1 MEGRHPEQGGPQ
13 GQELGSEQLQRWC
26 RQGGRPGVRDT
37 REPPGRRAGPGEEP
51 ARVARPQEE
60 WEGAGGPGH
69 LGHPSA
75 GPVHRLG
82 RFSVGSLR
90 TEPRIQT
97 WPPVRPPLL
106 AAPGAGAGAKWS
118 GHSPWL
124 LESGLQLL
132 EGCLPL
138 LHLLRLLLPLLL
150 LRLDL
155 LLEAKALLGCVLE
168 TGTRRWFPSHEGAN
182 PSSSLCSL
190 QSPWDPRVLPGRL
203 GSDLSAPGAFPAHD
217 PWHGRQSVGP

>member
-75 GPVHRLG
+75 GPFHRLG

-155 LLEAKALLGCVLE
+155 LLEAAGHVDGLDLQG
-168 TGTRRWFPSHEGAN
+168 RRGRWGSGREGHLCLHRGLSDPLPLQPKTLATSLSLSFPFRA
-182 PSSSLCSL
+182 C
-190 QSPWDPRVLPGRL
+190 R
-203 GSDLSAPGAFPAHD
+203 
-217 PWHGRQSVGP
+217 SVTDSWIR

>member
-13 GQELGSEQLQRWC
+13 GQGPGSEQLQRWC
-26 RQGGRPGVRDT
+26 RQGGRPGVRDAQ
-37 REPPGRRAGPGEEP
+37 ESPGRRAGPGEEP

-69 LGHPSA
+69 LGRPSA

-97 WPPVRPPLL
+97 WPPVRPPPL

-118 GHSPWL
+118 GRSPWL
-124 LESGLQLL
+124 LEGGLQLL

-155 LLEAKALLGCVLE
+155 LLEAAGHIDGLDLQGQVGE
-168 TGTRRWFPSHEGAN
+168 TGVRAGGASVPPPWALGPPPPASPQTLATSLSLSFPFRAC
-182 PSSSLCSL
+182 CSVTD
-190 QSPWDPRVLPGRL
+190 SWIR
-203 GSDLSAPGAFPAHD
+203 
-217 PWHGRQSVGP
+217 